1 LIASSAAAAEF
12 HAEPKRRGPRVA
24 WMNRQNW
31 LLLDERA
38 TTGRRLRSWMTR
50 QGWRTEPGMQLPG
63 FDLII
68 NLVALGMG
76 VSFVPVRALA
86 LYGRKQTLRRLH
98 WPDRFVRE
106 LVVVVRRNRKLPDH
120 LAQFVENVLF

>member
-1 LIASSAAAAEF
+1 
-12 HAEPKRRGPRVA
+12 
-24 WMNRQNW
+24 MNRQNW

-38 TTGRRLRSWMTR
+38 ITGRRLRSWMAR
-50 QGWRTEPGMQLPG
+50 EGCRVQPGMQLPS

-86 LYGRKQTLRRLH
+86 LYGRKRALRRLQ
-98 WPDRFVRE
+98 WPERFVRE
-106 LVVVVRRNRKLPDH
+106 LVVVVRRNRNSPSTWPSLSITFYLSRPIRSRG
-120 LAQFVENVLF
+120 